1 MIAMAVSLF
10 PTSFFWRIWDRFG
23 IFPHCCHGC
32 FPHLF
37 WGWRNFQP
45 WQFCFHRSFA
55 LARCQGKVVS
65 RAAVVKADPAM
76 ILSGRPGPHIEGPR
90 WSQVFG
96 WKEHEKKTLS
106 RCFGVKT
113 PGCCELGAT
122 KRVNMNWESM
132 TMQRKDNSKHVW
144 EVVESLL
151 SKRRHYPPLIKGVGK
166 SSVPRISNSNKPSM
180 IRPCYIFSIVFL
192 VSLSPISLIWP
203 YLHIYVYVCDI
214 NTVHIHTI

>member
-1 MIAMAVSLF
+1 MVVFHIFFGGDETSNRGSSVSTEASRWRIARGRSCPVLRSWRLTRRWSWAAARG
-10 PTSFFWRIWDRFG
+10 PTSKDPGEARFLVG
-23 IFPHCCHGC
+23 
-32 FPHLF
+32 
-37 WGWRNFQP
+37 RNM
-45 WQFCFHRSFA
+45 
-55 LARCQGKVVS
+55 K
-65 RAAVVKADPAM
+65 
-76 ILSGRPGPHIEGPR
+76 
-90 WSQVFG
+90 
-96 WKEHEKKTLS
+96 KKTLS